1 MINLIDGD
9 FSAFA
14 FLKVSF
20 NHLATKVSYF
30 RWRGMTPVK

>member
-14 FLKVSF
+14 FLKVNF

-30 RWRGMTPVK
+30 RRRGMTPVK